1 MRRITLPS
9 SLILPLC
16 ACGPLSA
23 AQYSMIEIPAPLTE
37 ATGLNNK
44 GEVVGSDAG
53 NGAYYYQHSSGVVV
67 QLPGGWAVA
76 GINDGGK
83 IVGTTNSPTGTPP
96 LVATV
101 WYLSGGSEQLW
112 GGESIGT
119 GVANSGAVVGITP
132 TVHLDDSAV
141 LWRWKDHSITHLGT
155 LVVNN
160 PHNFV
165 FDPSSHASAVN
176 NQIHI
181 VGMSDVIV
189 GNPDSPSAYVTKHAF
204 LWQNG
209 AMADL
214 GALPGGKYSTARGVN
229 GKDASVGGS
238 ETAKGYH
245 AFVHQQGQMVDLG
258 NLANDPKLNSEASG
272 INDRGEVVGWSEVR
286 LAADNSITQRAFVYS
301 WGRMWNLTF
310 QVAPSSALA
319 GKVRLTDAVAINCN
333 GWIAAN
339 GYDVQTHANHAYLLM
354 LEVPQRPECPRPK

>member
-1 MRRITLPS
+1 MRRITLPPP
-9 SLILPLC
+9 LILSLC
-16 ACGPLSA
+16 VCGPLSA

-44 GEVVGSDAG
+44 GEVVGTDG
-53 NGAYYYQHSSGVVV
+53 RNRAYYYQHSSGVVV

-83 IVGTTNSPTGTPP
+83 IVGTTNPASSG
-96 LVATV
+96 LVAIV
-101 WYLSGGSEQLW
+101 WYLSGGSEELW
-112 GGESIGT
+112 GGESMGT
-119 GVANSGAVVGITP
+119 GVANSGAVVGTTP
-132 TVHLDDSAV
+132 TAHLNDSAV

-160 PHNFV
+160 PHMFV
-165 FDPSSHASAVN
+165 FDPSSDASAVN
-176 NQIHI
+176 DQVHI
-181 VGMSDVIV
+181 VGASDVII
-189 GNPDSPSAYVTKHAF
+189 GNPDSPSAYVTKHAY

-214 GALPGGKYSTARGVN
+214 GALPGGKYSTARGMN
-229 GKDASVGGS
+229 SKDVSVGGS

-245 AFVHQQGQMVDLG
+245 AFIHQGQMVDLG

-286 LAADNSITQRAFVYS
+286 LTADNSITQRAFVYS

-310 QVAPSSALA
+310 QVAPSSPLA

-339 GYDVQTHANHAYLLM
+339 GYDAQTHANHAYLLM
-354 LEVPQRPECPRPK
+354 LQVPQRQECPRPK